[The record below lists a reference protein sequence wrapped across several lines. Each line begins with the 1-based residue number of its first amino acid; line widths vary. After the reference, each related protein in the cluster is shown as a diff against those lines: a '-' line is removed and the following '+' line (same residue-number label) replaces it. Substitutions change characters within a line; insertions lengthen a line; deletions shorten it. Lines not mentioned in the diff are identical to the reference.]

1 MESNNLTEK
10 LNTFTSLVLKDAE
23 QKREKLLDF
32 SGKIIILLTILFFII
47 LYREYLRRVQ

>member
-23 QKREKLLDF
+23 EKN
-32 SGKIIILLTILFFII
+32 
-47 LYREYLRRVQ
+47 YLRMFKRNIQRE